1 MADLL
6 LELFSE
12 EIPARMQARAA
23 EELRD
28 RLAAALTEAGLAPQ
42 SLAVW
47 VTPRR
52 VAFHATGL
60 PTAQPDR
67 SEERKGPRADAPA
80 GAIQG
85 FLKSTGLT
93 RDQLETRE
101 TDKGAVLF
109 AVTHIQGRPT
119 RDVLPELIC
128 GLILGYTWPKSM
140 RWRDTRLAW
149 VRPLRSILA
158 LFDGQTLPGGLHL
171 GRNVEGGEQPGY
183 RAAGDTADLNYL
195 PFGNQTFGH
204 RFLAPA
210 AVSVVDAADYQTK
223 LRAGFVMLD
232 REERK
237 RLILTE
243 AETLA
248 ASVNCRVKLD
258 AALLEEVA
266 GLVEWPVPLLGRID
280 DAFMDVPAEVLTT
293 SMREHQ
299 KYFAL
304 VPQEA
309 AEGDAKIAPY
319 FVVVANMVARD
330 GGAAIVSGNQR
341 VLRARLADA
350 RFFWDQD
357 RKVRLETWAEKLTS
371 RVFHAKLGTV
381 AARVDRLAVL
391 AVTLAGQVQADASL
405 ADRAA
410 RLAKADLSTGMVGE
424 FPELQGVIGRYYARH
439 QQEDEAV
446 AHAIA
451 DHYAPAGPSDRV
463 PTAPVSRVVALA
475 DKLDLL
481 AGFFAI
487 DEKPTGSKDPFA
499 LRRAALGVL
508 RIITENGLRLALR
521 PVLDAAVSLYGP
533 QVEKLDT
540 AATVDA
546 LLAFLADRLKVTL
559 RDQGQRHDLI
569 QAVFALGTEDDVVRL
584 LARVTALS
592 DFIATP
598 VGADMLAAFRRAANI
613 LKIEEK
619 KDGRPAQ
626 ETVAQPLLT
635 QAEEKALA
643 DALEAA
649 LPAVESLVAE
659 EQFVEAMKR
668 LGALRD
674 PVDAFFTH
682 VTVNADDTGVRANRL
697 ALLARY
703 RKTCSAIADFGV
715 IEG

>member
-28 RLAAALTEAGLAPQ
+28 RLAAALTEAGLAPE

-93 RDQLETRE
+93 RDQLETRD

-158 LFDGQTLPGGLHL
+158 LFDGQSLPGGLHL

-183 RAAGDTADLNYL
+183 RASGDAGDLNYL

-204 RFLAPA
+204 RFLAPD
-210 AVSVVDAADYQTK
+210 AVSVTDAADYQAK

-248 ASVNCRVKLD
+248 ASVNCRLKPD

-280 DAFMDVPAEVLTT
+280 DAFMAVPAEVLTT

-304 VPQEA
+304 VPQDA

-341 VLRARLADA
+341 VLRARLSDA

-357 RKVRLETWAEKLTS
+357 RKVRLEVWAEKLTS
-371 RVFHAKLGTV
+371 RVFHA
-381 AARVDRLAVL
+381 
-391 AVTLAGQVQADASL
+391 
-405 ADRAA
+405 
-410 RLAKADLSTGMVGE
+410 
-424 FPELQGVIGRYYARH
+424 
-439 QQEDEAV
+439 
-446 AHAIA
+446 
-451 DHYAPAGPSDRV
+451 
-463 PTAPVSRVVALA
+463 
-475 DKLDLL
+475 
-481 AGFFAI
+481 
-487 DEKPTGSKDPFA
+487 
-499 LRRAALGVL
+499 
-508 RIITENGLRLALR
+508 
-521 PVLDAAVSLYGP
+521 
-533 QVEKLDT
+533 
-540 AATVDA
+540 
-546 LLAFLADRLKVTL
+546 
-559 RDQGQRHDLI
+559 
-569 QAVFALGTEDDVVRL
+569 
-584 LARVTALS
+584 
-592 DFIATP
+592 
-598 VGADMLAAFRRAANI
+598 
-613 LKIEEK
+613 
-619 KDGRPAQ
+619 
-626 ETVAQPLLT
+626 
-635 QAEEKALA
+635 
-643 DALEAA
+643 
-649 LPAVESLVAE
+649 
-659 EQFVEAMKR
+659 
-668 LGALRD
+668 
-674 PVDAFFTH
+674 
-682 VTVNADDTGVRANRL
+682 
-697 ALLARY
+697 
-703 RKTCSAIADFGV
+703 
-715 IEG
+715 